1 MNNPMP
7 IPYWRLSSFYFF
19 YFAIVGAFI
28 PYWSL
33 FLKDSGFN
41 PIQIGELF
49 ALLGGTRIIAP
60 MLCGWI
66 ADRTG
71 KDLRIIRIVA
81 FLTALLFSGF
91 LFVHGYVGFAGI
103 TIAFGFFWNST
114 LPQFEAVTLYHL
126 KDQAHRYSRI
136 RLWGSIGFIV
146 AVLGVGRLLDNSSSD
161 LLLPA
166 IITALMTLVWLVS
179 LVTPS
184 TQTINHQAAAIGIM
198 QILKRPEVLAFLI
211 ANMLLQLA
219 HSPYYVFYS
228 IYLKHYQYSTS
239 LTGLLWALAVFAEI
253 ILFIYMRRLLK
264 RFSLRAILLASIL
277 LSVVRWL
284 IIGYCVDYVWLLVF
298 AQVLHAATFAGTH
311 VAAIHLVHLY
321 FGDRHQG
328 KGQALY
334 ASLSFGLGGM
344 LGSYYSGR
352 YWESLG
358 AEVVYSMAAVFC
370 SVAFVIVYIWVGRES
385 SQDKAVLG

>member
-1 MNNPMP
+1 MNQSMS
-7 IPYWRLSSFYFF
+7 IPYWRLSGFYFF
-19 YFAIVGAFI
+19 YFATVGTFL

-33 FLKDSGFN
+33 YLKDSGFN
-41 PIQIGELF
+41 PVQIGEFF

-66 ADRTG
+66 ADHTG
-71 KDLRIIRIVA
+71 KHLRIIRITS
-81 FLTALLFSGF
+81 FLTALLFAGF
-91 LFVHGYVGFAGI
+91 LYAHGYFWFALI
-103 TIAFGFFWNST
+103 TIAFGMFWNST

-146 AVLGVGRLLDNSSSD
+146 AVLGVGQMLDHQ
-161 LLLPA
+161 PFV
-166 IITALMTLVWLVS
+166 IIPIAVTTSMTLIWLVS
-179 LVTPS
+179 LMTP
-184 TQTINHQAAAIGIM
+184 TIHTPHQETAAVGIM
-198 QILKRPEVLAFLI
+198 QIMKSPELWAFLVVY
-211 ANMLLQLA
+211 MLLQLA

-228 IYLKHYQYSTS
+228 IYLKNQQYTAS
-239 LTGLLWALAVFAEI
+239 LTGFLWALAVFAEI
-253 ILFIYMRRLLK
+253 VLFIYMRRVLK
-264 RFSLRAILLASIL
+264 RFSLRTILLVSIL

-284 IIGYCVDYVWLLVF
+284 MIGWCVDYFWLLLF
-298 AQVLHAATFAGTH
+298 AQLLHAATFGGAH

-334 ASLSFGLGGM
+334 ASLTFGLGGM
-344 LGSYYSGR
+344 LGSYYSGY

-358 AEVVYSMAAVFC
+358 PEVVYSMAAVFC
-370 SVAFVIVYIWVGRES
+370 SIAFVIAYIWVGRES
-385 SQDKAVLG
+385 SQDRAVLG

>member
-1 MNNPMP
+1 MSV
-7 IPYWRLSSFYFF
+7 PYWRLSSFYFF
-19 YFAIVGAFI
+19 YFAIVGTFI

-41 PIQIGELF
+41 PVQIGELF

-60 MLCGWI
+60 ILCGWI

-71 KDLRIIRIVA
+71 KNLRIIRIVS

-91 LFVHGYVGFAGI
+91 IFVHGYVWFAWI

-126 KDQAHRYSRI
+126 KEQAHRYSRI

-146 AVLGVGRLLDNSSSD
+146 AVLGVGRLLDMQWPE
-161 LLLPA
+161 LLLPS
-166 IITALMTLVWLVS
+166 IITGLMTLVWLVS
-179 LVTPS
+179 LMTP
-184 TQTINHQAAAIGIM
+184 TIQAVNHETAAIGIM
-198 QILKRPEVLAFLI
+198 QILKMPEVLAFFV

-219 HSPYYVFYS
+219 HAPYYVFYS
-228 IYLKHYQYSTS
+228 IFLKHYQYSTS
-239 LTGLLWALAVFAEI
+239 LTGFLWALAVFAEI
-253 ILFIYMRRLLK
+253 VLFIYMRSVLK
-264 RFSLRAILLASIL
+264 RFSLRAVLLFSSVLSI
-277 LSVVRWL
+277 VRWL
-284 IIGYCVDYVWLLVF
+284 MIGWCVDYFWLLTF
-298 AQVLHAATFAGTH
+298 AQLLHAATFAGVH

-334 ASLSFGLGGM
+334 ACLSFGLGGM
-344 LGSYYSGR
+344 LGSYYSGY

-358 AEVVYSMAAVFC
+358 AKFVYSIAAGLC
-370 SVAFVIVYIWVGRES
+370 SIAFMIVYIWVGRES
-385 SQDKAVLG
+385 SQDKTVLG

>member
-1 MNNPMP
+1 MNNLMP

-71 KDLRIIRIVA
+71 KNLRIIRIVA

-91 LFVHGYVGFAGI
+91 LFVRGYVWFSGI
-103 TIAFGFFWNST
+103 TIAFGIFWNST

-146 AVLGVGRLLDNSSSD
+146 AVLGVGRLLDNPSSD

-166 IITALMTLVWLVS
+166 IITALMALVWLVS

-184 TQTINHQAAAIGIM
+184 TQTINHETAAIGIM

-277 LSVVRWL
+277 LSVVRWM
-284 IIGYCVDYVWLLVF
+284 IIGWCVDYVWLLVF
-298 AQVLHAATFAGTH
+298 AQLLHAATFAGTH
-311 VAAIHLVHLY
+311 VAAIHLVHRY

-334 ASLSFGLGGM
+334 ASLSFGMGGM

-358 AEVVYSMAAVFC
+358 AEIVYSMAAVFC
-370 SVAFVIVYIWVGRES
+370 SVAFVIAYIWVGRES
-385 SQDKAVLG
+385 SQDKTVLG